1 MPNLICLASWN
12 ADLISH
18 MARPVERGETVLASA
33 FEILPGGKGSNAA
46 IAAARQGARVALLAR
61 VGDDDFGRMAFD
73 LWQRERID
81 IRAVEIARGERS
93 GVAQIQVFDDGDNS
107 IAVYRGAGT
116 GLGAAHAERARAV
129 IAASKLVMASNE
141 VPVACTAAA
150 FVIARAAGVT
160 TLLNPAPAQPID
172 DEVLA
177 LIDVLT
183 PNEGELLALAEMDGE
198 DIDHLTGTSSSG
210 SATSHNARLGAAANT
225 LLARGVGAVVVTL
238 GAAGCRVYLRQQAPV
253 DLAGHH
259 VKVADTIGAGDTF
272 TGTLA
277 AGLVAGLPLLNA
289 VRRANAAAAMAVRGH
304 GAITAMPTLRE
315 LDAWL
320 VEQAG

>member
-1 MPNLICLASWN
+1 MPNLLCLASWN

-18 MARPVERGETVLASA
+18 VARPVERGETVLASA

-61 VGDDDFGRMAFD
+61 VGDDEFGRMAID
-73 LWQRERID
+73 LWHRERID
-81 IRAVEIARGERS
+81 VRGVEVAKGERS

-116 GLGAAHAERARAV
+116 GLAAAHAERARAV
-129 IAASKLVMASNE
+129 IAACKLVMASNE
-141 VPVACTAAA
+141 VPTDCTAAA
-150 FVIARAAGVT
+150 FQIARAAGVA

-172 DEVLA
+172 DDLLA

-183 PNEGELLALAEMDGE
+183 PNEGELLALAEMD
-198 DIDHLTGTSSSG
+198 DDDVDHVTGTSSSG
-210 SATSHNARLGAAANT
+210 SANSNNARLGAAAHT

-253 DLAGHH
+253 DLAGYA
-259 VKVADTIGAGDTF
+259 VKVTDTIGAGDTF
-272 TGTLA
+272 TGALA
-277 AGLVAGLPLLNA
+277 AGLVAGLPLLKA
-289 VRRANAAAAMAVRGH
+289 VRRANAAAAMSVRGH
-304 GAITAMPTLRE
+304 GAIAAMPTLRE
-315 LDAWL
+315 LDAWM
-320 VEQAG
+320 VEHAD